1 MLNAQ
6 EFDNWCHRLKIA
18 GQARSVIEQIRSS
31 EPVRRVRSNGISV
44 VGSYSSM
51 KMGRTIQFES
61 HKVELPASE
70 EYEQDDDVLEYYD
83 QPYRLSLKVKAK
95 NGRTVTVTHV
105 PDFFV
110 IRKSSAGFEEWK
122 SAVRLEKLA
131 IKQPERYVFSQDVG
145 WHSPPVAEVVQQ
157 LGLYYRLRTDQEINW
172 VKYRNRQFL
181 KAYTIKTYRIN
192 VEVAHRIREQVAMTP
207 GITYSDLIQTKMAT
221 SDEVNALI
229 ANGEIYTDLSIASLA
244 EPQRVHLFGVKIT

>member
-83 QPYRLSLKVKAK
+83 
-95 NGRTVTVTHV
+95 
-105 PDFFV
+105 
-110 IRKSSAGFEEWK
+110 
-122 SAVRLEKLA
+122 
-131 IKQPERYVFSQDVG
+131 
-145 WHSPPVAEVVQQ
+145 
-157 LGLYYRLRTDQEINW
+157 
-172 VKYRNRQFL
+172 
-181 KAYTIKTYRIN
+181 
-192 VEVAHRIREQVAMTP
+192 
-207 GITYSDLIQTKMAT
+207 
-221 SDEVNALI
+221 
-229 ANGEIYTDLSIASLA
+229 
-244 EPQRVHLFGVKIT
+244 